1 MLTSRPCCCP
11 EPCQALWSYWYIWSV
26 SITRGRKNS
35 SENLVIIVYQKPEA
49 LNQTSDML
57 QWAIPRKHDWT
68 KCYTIWNTEVPNATN
83 EEVGTVG
90 MKRLER
96 FWGYF
101 CFVLVFNWWF
111 ILLWFLKY
119 FGDALQVWEEA
130 MGGLECE
137 SWGEWCE
144 TPKEP
149 IETLNYPPK
158 CNMSNSP
165 SFPLS
170 KFPSIFSF
178 KSMTSFSINSYYIH
192 KCLFIYIYI
201 PRYMNTIHSA
211 CKTLLKCLVLGL
223 TIWYWIT
230 S

>member
-1 MLTSRPCCCP
+1 MSDTAVAIEFYGNAQALGPCWCPRSHYIWERCWSERPVLPPRTMVTSRPCCCP

-83 EEVGTVG
+83 EEVRTVG

-144 TPKEP
+144 TPKES
-149 IETLNYPPK
+149 IDTLNYPPK
-158 CNMSNSP
+158 CNYV
-165 SFPLS
+165 
-170 KFPSIFSF
+170 KFPILSSLQIPLHLLFQINDFIF
-178 KSMTSFSINSYYIH
+178 H
-192 KCLFIYIYI
+192 
-201 PRYMNTIHSA
+201 
-211 CKTLLKCLVLGL
+211 
-223 TIWYWIT
+223 
-230 S
+230 